1 MTERFRVLLFFLF
14 CFALA
19 QRTGG
24 QASAQV
30 KLEAPQQIEV
40 VAHDYAFEPLPS
52 HIASGPTV
60 FTFAKKSFLSI
71 VYFSPLRQNQ
81 TKPFSIVSHPPYV
94 GLFNK

>member
-60 FTFAKKSFLSI
+60 FTFANHGT
-71 VYFSPLRQNQ
+71 VRHE
-81 TKPFSIVSHPPYV
+81 V
-94 GLFNK
+94 